1 MLVNPAFARCDRLQH
16 SLNFGSMIQRQHD
29 KDQKRATQQLQ
40 LASWTAAV
48 RALDPGVFAASQLAD
63 SPRFTL
69 LSWM

>member
-1 MLVNPAFARCDRLQH
+1 
-16 SLNFGSMIQRQHD
+16 MIQRLHD